1 MRKTLW
7 GLPVAL
13 IVLWLLGG
21 CTDTP
26 QKQRAVPIQSPAQ
39 AAFTIKENTALIQ
52 SLEINLTGK
61 QSKDKVSLYAEQ
73 SKDGLPLAWYLVVN
87 GLEKVKLTAEDLYS
101 FAEVRFVDINGD
113 GREEALLF
121 RQSSGSAG
129 ARGLNIYQTAG
140 QHWRE
145 LFSVNQ
151 DTATDDKR
159 YTVKY
164 TGNYS
169 VAFEDKSTGLKSM
182 IPLNES
188 RYQGSEHMLPDI
200 TAWVDP
206 IIDYSLVDYNKD
218 GVKEIVTIQRVI
230 GIAHADTIGLLK
242 TTYQLKDNRYQAVAM
257 TLCDS
262 NDNPLAEV
270 KLI

>member
-1 MRKTLW
+1 MRKAFW

-13 IVLWLLGG
+13 IVLWLLSG
-21 CTDTP
+21 CTDTLH
-26 QKQRAVPIQSPAQ
+26 KQRAAPLQGPAQ
-39 AAFTIKENTALIQ
+39 TAFTINNNTALIQ

-73 SKDGLPLAWYLVVN
+73 STDGLPLAWYLVVN
-87 GLEKVKLTAEDLYS
+87 GLAKVKLTAEDLYS
-101 FAEVRFVDINGD
+101 FAEVRFADLDGD
-113 GREEALLF
+113 GRAEALLF

-140 QHWRE
+140 QHWQE

-151 DTATDDKR
+151 DTVTNDKR
-159 YTVKY
+159 YAVTY
-164 TGNYS
+164 IGNYC
-169 VAFEDKSTGLKSM
+169 VAFEDKETGLTG
-182 IPLNES
+182 IIRLNES
-188 RYQGSEHMLPDI
+188 RYRGSEHMLPDI
-200 TAWVDP
+200 TAWIDP
-206 IIDYSLVDYNKD
+206 IIDYSLADYNQD
-218 GVKEIVTIQRVI
+218 GIKEIVTIQRVI

-242 TTYQLKDNRYQAVAM
+242 TTYQLKGNRYQAVTL

-262 NDNPLAEV
+262 NDTPLAEV